1 VTLQN
6 PERIA
11 VVGFGPVASRFI
23 DELLPAV
30 RAGRVLLTVI
40 GSEAVPAY
48 NRVLVADLGVGRTT
62 HEAIELAD
70 AGDLRAAGVKVLL
83 GRTVRRIDRPRR
95 QLELDGGD
103 REPYD
108 RLVLALGA
116 GAIVPTLTGLNSDP
130 AAIHL
135 LPPGVTA
142 LRDLDDAAR
151 LRQTVDRGGH
161 VVVLGGG
168 ILGIEAALAAAEEGA
183 RVTVVHNGD
192 RPLAR
197 NIDRGGGKTLA
208 RTLRAAGIELV
219 SGARSTGV
227 CFAPQA
233 GGRHRFDA
241 LELEDGRRID
251 GDLLLLSCGVR
262 PRTGLAEGA
271 GLPVAKGI
279 VVNHRLEADTDG
291 SIFAIGDCAEI
302 RCGDPACRDCSGP
315 GSSPAGLIGPGWRQA
330 EWLARHLAPQE
341 APGAGGTGQ
350 VLRVAVPE
358 LAAERPG
365 VMLLKAR
372 QVDMAS
378 AGAVDAELW
387 DDDSGSSA
395 CGAPVPPRQVAQWA
409 DPEHGRYV
417 KMVTRGGVLEGLVC
431 VGMPRTAA
439 ELVLL
444 YERGSELPADRT
456 ALFRLDAAEQLPD
469 LSGPADP
476 ASALCR
482 CTGATHGQVQEAVA
496 GGCHSVGAVSGA
508 TRAGSGCGGCR
519 SRIAEL
525 IESHLQSAGAAT
537 GTS

>member
-1 VTLQN
+1 MNHQA

-11 VVGFGPVASRFI
+11 VVGFGPVAARLV

-40 GSEAVPAY
+40 GSESAPAY

-62 HEAIELAD
+62 PEDIELAD
-70 AGDLRAAGVKVLL
+70 ADELRAAGVNVRL

-95 QLELDGGD
+95 RIELDDGSHD
-103 REPYD
+103 PYD
-108 RLVLALGA
+108 RLVLATGA
-116 GAIVPTLTGLNSDP
+116 GAIVPTLTGLNPDP
-130 AAIHL
+130 AAVHL

-142 LRDLDDAAR
+142 LRDLADAAR
-151 LRQTVDRGGH
+151 LRETVHRGGH
-161 VVVLGGG
+161 VIVLGGG

-197 NIDRGGGKTLA
+197 NIDHGGGKTLA
-208 RTLRAAGIELV
+208 RTLRAAGIDLV

-227 CFAPQA
+227 RFLPQA
-233 GGRHRFDA
+233 GGRHRFEA

-251 GDLLLLSCGVR
+251 GDLLLLSCGIR

-279 VVNHRLEADTDG
+279 LVSHRLEADKEGT
-291 SIFAIGDCAEI
+291 IFAIGDCAEV
-302 RCGDPACRDCSGP
+302 RCTDPACAGCSGP
-315 GSSPAGLIGPGWRQA
+315 GGGPAGLIGPGWRQA
-330 EWLARHLAPQE
+330 EWLARRLVPQDPS
-341 APGAGGTGQ
+341 AAGTGGADGAPAQ
-350 VLRVAVPE
+350 

-372 QVDMAS
+372 NVDMAS
-378 AGAVDAELW
+378 AGAVEAELW
-387 DDDSGSSA
+387 DDEVGSGG
-395 CGAPVPPRQVAQWA
+395 CGGTIPPRQVAQWA

-476 ASALCR
+476 AASLCR

-496 GGCHSVGAVSGA
+496 GGCHSPGAVGDA
-508 TRAGSGCGGCR
+508 TRAGTGCGGCR
-519 SRIAEL
+519 SRIVDM
-525 IESHLQSAGAAT
+525 IEAHLQSAGAAT

>member
-1 VTLQN
+1 MNPRT
-6 PERIA
+6 PERVA
-11 VVGFGPVASRFI
+11 VVGFGPVAARLV

-30 RAGRVLLTVI
+30 RRGRVLLTVI
-40 GSEAVPAY
+40 GTEPVAAY
-48 NRVLVADLGVGRTT
+48 NRVLVADLGAGRTT

-70 AGDLRAAGVKVLL
+70 AGALRADGVRVLL

-95 QLELDGGD
+95 MLDLDDGTQ
-103 REPYD
+103 EAYD
-108 RLVLALGA
+108 RLVLATGA
-116 GAIVPTLTGLNSDP
+116 GAIIPTLTGLNPDP
-130 AAIHL
+130 SAIHL

-142 LRDLDDAAR
+142 LRDLGDAAR
-151 LRQTVDRGGH
+151 LRQTVDRRGH
-161 VVVLGGG
+161 VIVLGGG
-168 ILGIEAALAAAEEGA
+168 ILGIEAALAATEEGA
-183 RVTVVHNGD
+183 RVTLVHNGD

-197 NIDRGGGKTLA
+197 NIDRGGGATLA
-208 RTLRAAGIELV
+208 RTLRSAGIELV

-227 CFAPQA
+227 CFVPQA
-233 GGRHRFDA
+233 GGRHRFGA
-241 LELEDGRRID
+241 LELEDGRRIS

-271 GLPVAKGI
+271 GLPVARGI
-279 VVNHRLEADTDG
+279 LVNHRLEADTDG
-291 SIFAIGDCAEI
+291 TVFAIGDCAEI
-302 RCGDPACRDCSGP
+302 RCSAAGCGECSAP
-315 GSSPAGLIGPGWRQA
+315 GSGPAGLIGPGWRQA
-330 EWLARHLAPQE
+330 EWLARRLASEDPS
-341 APGAGGTGQ
+341 GAGARQ
-350 VLRVAVPE
+350 PDLE
-358 LAAERPG
+358 AEKPA

-372 QVDMAS
+372 KVDAAS
-378 AGAVDAELW
+378 AGAIDAELW
-387 DDDSGSSA
+387 DEEDPAAHTQG
-395 CGAPVPPRQVAQWA
+395 CGGAAAPRQVAQWA

-476 ASALCR
+476 AAPLCR
-482 CTGATHGQVQEAVA
+482 CTGATLGQVREAVA
-496 GGCHSVGAVSGA
+496 DGCHTVQAVGGA

-519 SRIAEL
+519 SRIADL

>member
-1 VTLQN
+1 MNSET

-11 VVGFGPVASRFI
+11 VVGFGPVAARFI
-23 DELLPAV
+23 DELLPTV
-30 RAGRVLLTVI
+30 RSGHIQLTVI
-40 GSEAVPAY
+40 GAEAVPAY

-62 HEAIELAD
+62 PEAIELAD
-70 AGDLRAAGVKVLL
+70 ADDLRAEGVKVLL
-83 GRTVRRIDRPRR
+83 GRTARRIDRPR
-95 QLELDGGD
+95 QMLELDDGT

-108 RLVLALGA
+108 RLVLATGA
-116 GAIVPTLTGLNSDP
+116 GAIVPTLTGLNPDP

-142 LRDLDDAAR
+142 LRDLGDAAR
-151 LRQTVDRGGH
+151 LRHTVDRGGH
-161 VVVLGGG
+161 VIVLGGG

-183 RVTVVHNGD
+183 CVTVVHNGD

-197 NIDRGGGKTLA
+197 NLDRGGGRTLA
-208 RTLRAAGIELV
+208 RALRSAGIDLV

-233 GGRHRFDA
+233 GRHHFNA
-241 LELEDGRRID
+241 LELADGRRIS

-262 PRTGLAEGA
+262 PRTGLAAGS
-271 GLPVAKGI
+271 GLPVGRGI

-291 SIFAIGDCAEI
+291 TIFAIGDCAEVH
-302 RCGDPACRDCSGP
+302 CGDPACRDCADP
-315 GSSPAGLIGPGWRQA
+315 GARPAGLIGPGWRQA
-330 EWLARHLAPQE
+330 EWLAHHLVRQAGPLGASAPM
-341 APGAGGTGQ
+341 PD
-350 VLRVAVPE
+350 
-358 LAAERPG
+358 LAAEKPA

-372 QVDMAS
+372 NVDMAS
-378 AGAVDAELW
+378 AGTIDAELW
-387 DDDSGSSA
+387 DDDEV
-395 CGAPVPPRQVAQWA
+395 VPCTAGRGGTTAPRQVAQWA

-456 ALFRLDAAEQLPD
+456 ALFRLDAVEQLPG

-476 ASALCR
+476 ASPLCR
-482 CTGATHGQVQEAVA
+482 CTGATHGQVREAVA
-496 GGCHSVGAVSGA
+496 GGCHSVGAISDA
-508 TRAGSGCGGCR
+508 TRAGTGCGGCR

-525 IESHLQSAGAAT
+525 IESHLQSAGAGT

>member
-1 VTLQN
+1 VNLQR

-40 GSEAVPAY
+40 GSETVPAY

-62 HEAIELAD
+62 HEAIELTDAD
-70 AGDLRAAGVKVLL
+70 DLRAAGVKVLL

-95 QLELDGGD
+95 LLDLDGGNQ
-103 REPYD
+103 EPYD

-116 GAIVPTLTGLNSDP
+116 GAIVPTLTGLNPDP

-142 LRDLDDAAR
+142 LRDLGDAAR
-151 LRQTVDRGGH
+151 LRETVDRGGH
-161 VVVLGGG
+161 VIVLGGG

-208 RTLRAAGIELV
+208 RTLRSAGIDLV
-219 SGARSTGV
+219 SGVRSTGV
-227 CFAPQA
+227 RFVPQA

-241 LELEDGRRID
+241 LELEDGRRIG

-291 SIFAIGDCAEI
+291 NIFAIGDCAEV
-302 RCGDPACRDCSGP
+302 RCGDPACSDCSGP
-315 GSSPAGLIGPGWRQA
+315 GSGPAGLIGPGWRQA
-330 EWLARHLAPQE
+330 EWLARHLAPQDFP
-341 APGAGGTGQ
+341 ASGIGGTGRP
-350 VLRVAVPE
+350 LPE

-372 QVDMAS
+372 KVDMAS
-378 AGAVDAELW
+378 AGSVDADLW
-387 DDDSGSSA
+387 DDEAGTSG
-395 CGAPVPPRQVAQWA
+395 CGDVLPPRQVAQWA
-409 DPEHGRYV
+409 DTEHGRYV

-476 ASALCR
+476 ASPLCR

-508 TRAGSGCGGCR
+508 TRAGTGCGGCR

-525 IESHLQSAGAAT
+525 IESHLQSAGTAT

>member
-1 VTLQN
+1 
-6 PERIA
+6 
-11 VVGFGPVASRFI
+11 
-23 DELLPAV
+23 
-30 RAGRVLLTVI
+30 
-40 GSEAVPAY
+40 
-48 NRVLVADLGVGRTT
+48 
-62 HEAIELAD
+62 
-70 AGDLRAAGVKVLL
+70 
-83 GRTVRRIDRPRR
+83 
-95 QLELDGGD
+95 
-103 REPYD
+103 
-108 RLVLALGA
+108 VLALGA
-116 GAIVPTLTGLNSDP
+116 GAIVPTLTGLNPDP

-142 LRDLDDAAR
+142 LRDLGDAAR
-151 LRQTVDRGGH
+151 LRETVDRGGH
-161 VVVLGGG
+161 VIVLGGG

-208 RTLRAAGIELV
+208 RTLRSAGIDLV

-227 CFAPQA
+227 RFVPQA

-241 LELEDGRRID
+241 LELEDGRRIG

-291 SIFAIGDCAEI
+291 NIFAIGDCAEV
-302 RCGDPACRDCSGP
+302 RCGDPACSDCSGP
-315 GSSPAGLIGPGWRQA
+315 GSGPAGLIGPGWRQA
-330 EWLARHLAPQE
+330 EWLARHLAPQDFP
-341 APGAGGTGQ
+341 ASGIGGTGRP
-350 VLRVAVPE
+350 LPE

-372 QVDMAS
+372 KVDMAS
-378 AGAVDAELW
+378 AGSVDADLW
-387 DDDSGSSA
+387 DDDEAGTSG
-395 CGAPVPPRQVAQWA
+395 CGDVLPPRQVAQWA

-476 ASALCR
+476 ASPLCR

-508 TRAGSGCGGCR
+508 TRAGTGCGGCR

-525 IESHLQSAGAAT
+525 IESHLQSAGTAT